1 MVSTALPYY
10 KYLAES
16 VETTRFVIGYTDAQ
30 CLHVTDNNQML
41 VLAIDTRIDSQFRGP
56 GLPRDKEVMPI
67 HEQLLRP
74 PIAFYW
80 KSTISTK
87 LAPPIE
93 IARAR
98 GDNFF
103 CVRGDDDFV
112 VLFARHGFVVWCF
125 GKDTRLPVS
134 WSKSDSTVS
143 DEVGNQHQESDLGFM
158 FS

>member
-1 MVSTALPYY
+1 
-10 KYLAES
+10 
-16 VETTRFVIGYTDAQ
+16 
-30 CLHVTDNNQML
+30 ML
-41 VLAIDTRIDSQFRGP
+41 VLAINTRLDSQIRRP
-56 GLPRDKEVMPI
+56 GLSRDKEVMPM
-67 HEQLLRP
+67 HEQFQRP

-80 KSTISTK
+80 EGECKSTIGTK
-87 LAPPIE
+87 PTPPIE

-125 GKDTRLPVS
+125 EKDTRLPVS
-134 WSKSDSTVS
+134 WSKSDSMVS
-143 DEVGNQHQESDLGFM
+143 DEVRNQHQESDLGFM